1 VDDGAGCGKAS
12 GIYHMGLTDR
22 PRHPQWT
29 DPSTDRE
36 LPLGRDRSAAKAG
49 RRTPHRAA
57 TTEGA
62 DVLRKL
68 RAMYRR
74 DDGMTT
80 AEYAV
85 GLIAAVAFAGI
96 LYKVV
101 TSGTVLTA
109 LTTIVKRALSQ
120 G

>member
-1 VDDGAGCGKAS
+1 VDDGIDCGKVCGA
-12 GIYHMGLTDR
+12 YHTALTDR
-22 PRHPQWT
+22 HCYPQWT
-29 DPSTDRE
+29 DPSTDRQ
-36 LPLGRDRSAAKAG
+36 LALGQRSAAANAG
-49 RRTPHRAA
+49 HRTPHRAA

>member
-1 VDDGAGCGKAS
+1 MMKCRWA
-12 GIYHMGLTDR
+12 
-22 PRHPQWT
+22 
-29 DPSTDRE
+29 
-36 LPLGRDRSAAKAG
+36 RDR
-49 RRTPHRAA
+49 RRPMLVPHTAPSGLSK
-57 TTEGA
+57 EGA
-62 DVLRKL
+62 LMLKKL

-101 TSGTVLTA
+101 TSGTVLSA
-109 LTTIVKRALSQ
+109 LTAIVKRALSQ
-120 G
+120 

>member
-1 VDDGAGCGKAS
+1 
-12 GIYHMGLTDR
+12 
-22 PRHPQWT
+22 
-29 DPSTDRE
+29 
-36 LPLGRDRSAAKAG
+36 
-49 RRTPHRAA
+49 
-57 TTEGA
+57 
-62 DVLRKL
+62 VLRKL
-68 RAMYRR
+68 RRMYRR

>member
-1 VDDGAGCGKAS
+1 
-12 GIYHMGLTDR
+12 M
-22 PRHPQWT
+22 
-29 DPSTDRE
+29 
-36 LPLGRDRSAAKAG
+36 
-49 RRTPHRAA
+49 
-57 TTEGA
+57 
-62 DVLRKL
+62 LRKL
-68 RAMYRR
+68 RALYRR

-109 LTTIVKRALSQ
+109 LTTIVSRLLSLALPGGLRRISSRTAAPVA
-120 G
+120 GSA

>member
-1 VDDGAGCGKAS
+1 MNLVPAS
-12 GIYHMGLTDR
+12 GRGECSF
-22 PRHPQWT
+22 PC
-29 DPSTDRE
+29 
-36 LPLGRDRSAAKAG
+36 AAPG
-49 RRTPHRAA
+49 GVE
-57 TTEGA
+57 EGA
-62 DVLRKL
+62 DMLRKL
-68 RAMYRR
+68 RTTYRR

-109 LTTIVKRALSQ
+109 LTSIVKRALAQ

>member
-1 VDDGAGCGKAS
+1 
-12 GIYHMGLTDR
+12 
-22 PRHPQWT
+22 
-29 DPSTDRE
+29 
-36 LPLGRDRSAAKAG
+36 
-49 RRTPHRAA
+49 
-57 TTEGA
+57 
-62 DVLRKL
+62 VLRKL

-101 TSGTVLTA
+101 TSGTVVTA

>member
-1 VDDGAGCGKAS
+1 
-12 GIYHMGLTDR
+12 M
-22 PRHPQWT
+22 
-29 DPSTDRE
+29 
-36 LPLGRDRSAAKAG
+36 
-49 RRTPHRAA
+49 
-57 TTEGA
+57 
-62 DVLRKL
+62 RKL
-68 RAMYRR
+68 RERYRR

-101 TSGTVLTA
+101 TSGTVMTA
-109 LTTIVKRALSQ
+109 LTGIVKRALSQ

>member
-1 VDDGAGCGKAS
+1 
-12 GIYHMGLTDR
+12 M
-22 PRHPQWT
+22 
-29 DPSTDRE
+29 
-36 LPLGRDRSAAKAG
+36 
-49 RRTPHRAA
+49 
-57 TTEGA
+57 TEGT

-101 TSGTVLTA
+101 TGGTVLTA

>member
-1 VDDGAGCGKAS
+1 
-12 GIYHMGLTDR
+12 MRRL
-22 PRHPQWT
+22 
-29 DPSTDRE
+29 RE
-36 LPLGRDRSAAKAG
+36 RF
-49 RRTPHRAA
+49 
-57 TTEGA
+57 
-62 DVLRKL
+62 
-68 RAMYRR
+68 RR

-101 TSGTVLTA
+101 TSGTVTTA
-109 LTTIVKRALSQ
+109 LTAIVKRALSQ

>member
-1 VDDGAGCGKAS
+1 MLK
-12 GIYHMGLTDR
+12 
-22 PRHPQWT
+22 
-29 DPSTDRE
+29 
-36 LPLGRDRSAAKAG
+36 KF
-49 RRTPHRAA
+49 RA
-57 TTEGA
+57 T
-62 DVLRKL
+62 
-68 RAMYRR
+68 YRR

-109 LTTIVKRALSQ
+109 LTAIVKRALSQ

>member
-1 VDDGAGCGKAS
+1 MVK
-12 GIYHMGLTDR
+12 
-22 PRHPQWT
+22 
-29 DPSTDRE
+29 
-36 LPLGRDRSAAKAG
+36 
-49 RRTPHRAA
+49 
-57 TTEGA
+57 
-62 DVLRKL
+62 KL
-68 RAMYRR
+68 RAMCRR

-85 GLIAAVAFAGI
+85 GIIAAVAFAGI

-109 LTTIVKRALSQ
+109 LTAIVKRALAQ

>member
-1 VDDGAGCGKAS
+1 
-12 GIYHMGLTDR
+12 MTLTNR
-22 PRHPQWT
+22 RFHPQWT
-29 DPSTDRE
+29 DLSTDRE
-36 LPLGRDRSAAKAG
+36 LPLWQRSPTAKTPH
-49 RRTPHRAA
+49 RKPHRAA
-57 TTEGA
+57 MTEGA

-68 RAMYRR
+68 RAIYRR

-101 TSGTVLTA
+101 TGGTVLTA

>member
-1 VDDGAGCGKAS
+1 MLV
-12 GIYHMGLTDR
+12 
-22 PRHPQWT
+22 PV
-29 DPSTDRE
+29 
-36 LPLGRDRSAAKAG
+36 
-49 RRTPHRAA
+49 RRTGGAK
-57 TTEGA
+57 EGA
-62 DVLRKL
+62 EMLRRL
-68 RAMYRR
+68 GAIYRR

-101 TSGTVLTA
+101 TSGTVLSA
-109 LTTIVKRALSQ
+109 LTAIVERALSQ